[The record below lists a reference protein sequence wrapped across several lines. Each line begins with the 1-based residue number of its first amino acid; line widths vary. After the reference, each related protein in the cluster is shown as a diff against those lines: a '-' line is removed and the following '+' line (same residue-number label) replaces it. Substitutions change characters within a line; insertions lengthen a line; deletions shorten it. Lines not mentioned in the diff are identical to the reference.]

1 MSLENMSYEEATKK
15 MEKIVSKLEGGEL
28 TLGEALDNF
37 KEGIELYKYCN
48 SILDKVD
55 DKIKVLVKDDENNIL
70 EEDFSTGG

>member
-1 MSLENMSYEEATKK
+1 MSYEEATKK

-28 TLGEALDNF
+28 TLDEALDNF